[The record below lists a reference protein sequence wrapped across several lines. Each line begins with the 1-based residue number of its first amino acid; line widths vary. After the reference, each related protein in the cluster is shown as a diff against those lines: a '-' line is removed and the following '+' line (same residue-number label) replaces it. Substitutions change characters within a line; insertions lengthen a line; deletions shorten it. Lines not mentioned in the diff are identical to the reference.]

1 MRVFQSAGGAFEHPF
16 LPIGWDPNVPFF
28 KSLNLQ
34 SLPERI
40 VNFRIDRRNTG
51 TLSLLF
57 MENPHSLL

>member
-16 LPIGWDPNVPFF
+16 LPIGWDPNVPSF
-28 KSLNLQ
+28 KSLSLQ

-51 TLSLLF
+51 AL
-57 MENPHSLL
+57 P